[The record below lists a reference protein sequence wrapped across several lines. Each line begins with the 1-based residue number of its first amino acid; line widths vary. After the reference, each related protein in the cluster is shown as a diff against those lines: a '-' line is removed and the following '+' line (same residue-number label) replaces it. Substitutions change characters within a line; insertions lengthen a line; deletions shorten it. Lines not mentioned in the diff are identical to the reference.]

1 MKNKIFLI
9 IFTIIYLVI
18 SPKLYSYQDKDFIR
32 IKLNQARNF
41 ERRKKFNI
49 AETMYQ
55 ELNLQFPHNQQVIQ
69 NLSSFYLNQ
78 KNFEKLKVLL
88 DIEAN
93 YLSQEFISLIR
104 VEMYI
109 KMNNRN
115 NAEKEASNLIN
126 RNKKNLNLYHKIALI
141 YRKNSLFD
149 KALDLYK
156 SARKLSKNPKLYA
169 LEMAMLYQYQ
179 MNFQMA
185 IDEYLNML
193 NKNSYNHVKYRL
205 EKLNI
210 SNEVIINALNQRLN
224 ISQNNLIKSLLGEF
238 LLRDKD
244 YDQAFDIF
252 KDLGEDAL
260 IKFAVICEKQGLF
273 SLSIKSYETIIQNTS
288 NLLLQLL
295 AYNKVGNLYYKLHEY
310 DSAYNKYK
318 NIIDLYNNIKGNIS
332 YDILINALSNLA
344 KIELFQNSS
353 PEKAQKY
360 IKEAQKFAF
369 HPKYSTNLSI
379 LLADSYLYD
388 NHYEDAVSIYENI
401 LKSSKLYDSIYSLIK
416 YKLFLTYI
424 FSHQFTQSDSL
435 LKNYMTHNEESTY
448 LNDMI
453 TLNKLFILSKN
464 VSVSNDSINIE
475 NEIVNFL
482 KSITTSNITET
493 ELIYEN
499 IISSCSDSIF
509 TVFLKTKMAD
519 YYFENLQYYQS
530 LNIFLELANENNS
543 IYNDYFKKRIGD
555 CHYNLENYELAIENY
570 KRYLIDFPN
579 GSYAPEVR
587 NRLKEL

>member
-9 IFTIIYLVI
+9 IFTIIYLAI

-41 ERRKKFNI
+41 ERQKKFSI

-78 KNFEKLKVLL
+78 KNFEKLQVLL

-109 KMNNRN
+109 KMNNLN
-115 NAEKEASNLIN
+115 NAEKEVSNLIN
-126 RNKKNLNLYHKIALI
+126 RNKKNLNLYHKIAVI

-193 NKNSYNHVKYRL
+193 DKNSYNHIKYRL

-210 SNEVIINALNQRLN
+210 SNEAIIDALNQRLESSKN
-224 ISQNNLIKSLLGEF
+224 DLIKSLLGEF
-238 LLRDKD
+238 LLKDKD

-252 KDLGEDAL
+252 KDLGDDAL
-260 IKFAVICEKQGLF
+260 IKFAEICEKQGLF

-295 AYNKVGNLYYKLHEY
+295 AYNKVGDLYYKLHEY
-310 DSAYNKYK
+310 DLAYESYN
-318 NIIDLYNNIKGNIS
+318 NIIDLYSNKKGKIS
-332 YDILINALSNLA
+332 YDILIKTWSNLA
-344 KIELFQNSS
+344 KIELFQNNS
-353 PEKAQKY
+353 PENAREY

-401 LKSSKLYDSIYSLIK
+401 LNSYKLNDSIYSLIK
-416 YKLFLTYI
+416 YKLFLTYV
-424 FSHQFTQSDSL
+424 FSHQFTKSDSL

>member
-1 MKNKIFLI
+1 MKNKIFLFIFI
-9 IFTIIYLVI
+9 IVYLAI
-18 SPKLYSYQDKDFIR
+18 SPKLYSYKDKDFIR

-41 ERRKKFNI
+41 ERQKKFSI

-55 ELNLQFPHNQQVIQ
+55 ELNSQFPHNQQVIQ

-78 KNFEKLKVLL
+78 KNFEKLQTLL
-88 DIEAN
+88 DKETN

-104 VEMYI
+104 IEMYI
-109 KMNNRN
+109 KMNNLKD
-115 NAEKEASNLIN
+115 AEKEASNLIN
-126 RNKKNLNLYHKIALI
+126 KNKKNLNIYHKIASI

-149 KALDLYK
+149 EALDLYET
-156 SARKLSKNPKLYA
+156 ARKLSKNPKLYA

-193 NKNSYNHVKYRL
+193 DKNSYNHIKYRL

-210 SNEVIINALNQRLN
+210 SNEVIIDALNQRLHITKN
-224 ISQNNLIKSLLGEF
+224 ILIKSLLGEF

-260 IKFAVICEKQGLF
+260 IKFAEICEKQGLF

-288 NLLLQLL
+288 NLILQLL
-295 AYNKVGNLYYKLHEY
+295 AYNKIGDLYYKLHEY
-310 DSAYNKYK
+310 DSAYNTYK
-318 NIIDLYNNIKGNIS
+318 KIIDLYSNNKGNIS
-332 YDILINALSNLA
+332 YDILINALSNLS
-344 KIELFQNSS
+344 KIELFQNNS
-353 PEKAQKY
+353 PENAREY

-369 HPKYSTNLSI
+369 HPRYSTNLSI

-388 NHYEDAVSIYENI
+388 NHYGDAVSIYGNI
-401 LKSSKLYDSIYSLIK
+401 LNNPKLDFSIYSLIK
-416 YKLFLTYI
+416 YKLYLTYI
-424 FSHQFTQSDSL
+424 YSQQFTKSDSL
-435 LKNYMTHNEESTY
+435 LEDYITHNEESIY

-453 TLNKLFILSKN
+453 TLNKLLSISKN
-464 VSVSNDSINIE
+464 VSISNDSINIE
-475 NEIVNFL
+475 NEVINFL
-482 KSITTSNITET
+482 KSIIISNITET
-493 ELIYEN
+493 ELIYEH

-509 TVFLKTKMAD
+509 TIYLKTKMAD
-519 YYFENLQYYQS
+519 YYFDNLQYYKS
-530 LNIFLELANENNS
+530 LNIFLELANKNNS
-543 IYNDYFKKRIGD
+543 IYNDYFEKRIGD
-555 CHYNLENYELAIENY
+555 CYYNLENYELAIENY